1 VTTTSSPAAALGSGL
16 SNYDIGYVDGTLSV
30 GQRSADDHRRRPD
43 QDVRRDVSPS
53 WVPSSPR
60 APVSWVNGDS
70 VTSVSLSSSGAVGT
84 ATAVTTTIIA
94 SSALGSGLSNYDIG
108 YVDGT
113 LSVGQRTL
121 TITADDQTKTYG
133 EDVHLPG

>member
-1 VTTTSSPAAALGSGL
+1 
-16 SNYDIGYVDGTLSV
+16 IGYVDGTLSV
-30 GQRSADDHRRRPD
+30 GQRTLTITADD
-43 QDVRRDVSPS
+43 QTKTYGETF
-53 WVPSSPR
+53 
-60 APVSWVNGDS
+60 AFLGTEFTTGTGQLVNGDS

-84 ATAVTTTIIA
+84 ATVGDYDIIA

-121 TITADDQTKTYG
+121 TITADDQ
-133 EDVHLPG
+133 